1 MIPSLI
7 LSTFFGKWGTVDGK
21 DFLHFVFKVVVSF
34 ELLTNNNGFNVPIY

>member
-7 LSTFFGKWGTVDGK
+7 LSTFFVKGGTIHGK

-34 ELLTNNNGFNVPIY
+34 ELLILYWV